1 MRRAA
6 TRGKGDVGEVDSS
19 SPFSSSF
26 PSLAWCFAGDTRRPD
41 SLSPNLRGGGAGAAA
56 TGSAHMMFCSMRWN
70 VSMLLSASVTD
81 DAISATLEATPGPS
95 GRSIVAKLSLN
106 RLVEIFP
113 AYLFPAFMSF
123 SVLSPSESTSCSL
136 SLTSSPSA
144 HILGD
149 GPGPPR
155 DVSGPPRDVSAA
167 GAASRLSRTDTD
179 DVSGSSGV
187 SFARMTQLGD
197 SSSSDSDSASDSEDC
212 STGGNSFVLGRF
224 NSRFNS
230 VVNSVSSGGGAGG
243 VTDLGNPC
251 ITRLGVDPLDLV
263 KGVNSSLCSRWN
275 AARIHSGSA
284 VTFPSPG
291 ENEVSLCLS
300 SFPHFSTILALT
312 TSSIAAS
319 TAPLDVPAL
328 ALSTTRRRSL
338 THSSVG
344 SSGGSSRSAGGASS
358 PKMAPRSAAAFAL
371 SSCHGCVDLADDAKE
386 SSSSMPPSL
395 FRRSSFALRT
405 ASRRSRMKFMRWRP
419 APSPSP
425 LPRCPPDVVNG
436 RRWLGGV
443 AFFAL
448 MPPPL
453 AAALDADAGDF
464 EGRPLEPNA
473 PAVPVPL
480 RKILRLAFGADEG
493 EGSVG
498 VRIRAAARL
507 R

>member
-1 MRRAA
+1 
-6 TRGKGDVGEVDSS
+6 
-19 SPFSSSF
+19 
-26 PSLAWCFAGDTRRPD
+26 
-41 SLSPNLRGGGAGAAA
+41 
-56 TGSAHMMFCSMRWN
+56 MRWN

-123 SVLSPSESTSCSL
+123 SASPSESTSCSL

-155 DVSGPPRDVSAA
+155 EFSAAGPPRDVSAA
-167 GAASRLSRTDTD
+167 GAASRLSRIDTD

-212 STGGNSFVLGRF
+212 STGGNSFVFGRF

-263 KGVNSSLCSRWN
+263 RGVNSSLCSRWN

-291 ENEVSLCLS
+291 ENEVSLFLG
-300 SFPHFSTILALT
+300 SFPHFSTILALS
-312 TSSIAAS
+312 TSSIAATEVS
-319 TAPLDVPAL
+319 
-328 ALSTTRRRSL
+328 
-338 THSSVG
+338 
-344 SSGGSSRSAGGASS
+344 
-358 PKMAPRSAAAFAL
+358 
-371 SSCHGCVDLADDAKE
+371 
-386 SSSSMPPSL
+386 
-395 FRRSSFALRT
+395 
-405 ASRRSRMKFMRWRP
+405 
-419 APSPSP
+419 
-425 LPRCPPDVVNG
+425 
-436 RRWLGGV
+436 
-443 AFFAL
+443 
-448 MPPPL
+448 
-453 AAALDADAGDF
+453 
-464 EGRPLEPNA
+464 
-473 PAVPVPL
+473 
-480 RKILRLAFGADEG
+480 
-493 EGSVG
+493 
-498 VRIRAAARL
+498 
-507 R
+507 

>member
-6 TRGKGDVGEVDSS
+6 TRGKGDVGEVASS

-136 SLTSSPSA
+136 SLTSEPSA

-155 DVSGPPRDVSAA
+155 EFSAAGPPRDISAA
-167 GAASRLSRTDTD
+167 GAASRLSCTDTD
-179 DVSGSSGV
+179 DVSGSCGV
-187 SFARMTQLGD
+187 SSARMTQLGD
-197 SSSSDSDSASDSEDC
+197 SSSSDPDSASDSED
-212 STGGNSFVLGRF
+212 STGGNSFVLG
-224 NSRFNS
+224 RFNS

-263 KGVNSSLCSRWN
+263 RGVNSSLCSRWN

-284 VTFPSPG
+284 VTFP
-291 ENEVSLCLS
+291 
-300 SFPHFSTILALT
+300 
-312 TSSIAAS
+312 
-319 TAPLDVPAL
+319 
-328 ALSTTRRRSL
+328 
-338 THSSVG
+338 
-344 SSGGSSRSAGGASS
+344 
-358 PKMAPRSAAAFAL
+358 
-371 SSCHGCVDLADDAKE
+371 
-386 SSSSMPPSL
+386 
-395 FRRSSFALRT
+395 
-405 ASRRSRMKFMRWRP
+405 
-419 APSPSP
+419 
-425 LPRCPPDVVNG
+425 
-436 RRWLGGV
+436 
-443 AFFAL
+443 
-448 MPPPL
+448 
-453 AAALDADAGDF
+453 
-464 EGRPLEPNA
+464 
-473 PAVPVPL
+473 
-480 RKILRLAFGADEG
+480 
-493 EGSVG
+493 
-498 VRIRAAARL
+498 
-507 R
+507 